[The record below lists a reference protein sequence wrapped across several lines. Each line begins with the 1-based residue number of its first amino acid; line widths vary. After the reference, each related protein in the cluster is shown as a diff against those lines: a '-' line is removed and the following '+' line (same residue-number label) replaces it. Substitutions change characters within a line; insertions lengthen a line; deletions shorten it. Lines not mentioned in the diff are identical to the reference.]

1 MSHKATLSLDAWWW
15 MDSGAVIPSNI
26 GNMLFLKDSIVC
38 D

>member
-26 GNMLFLKDSIVC
+26 GNMPFLKDSIAC

>member
-26 GNMLFLKDSIVC
+26 GNMPSPKASTAC